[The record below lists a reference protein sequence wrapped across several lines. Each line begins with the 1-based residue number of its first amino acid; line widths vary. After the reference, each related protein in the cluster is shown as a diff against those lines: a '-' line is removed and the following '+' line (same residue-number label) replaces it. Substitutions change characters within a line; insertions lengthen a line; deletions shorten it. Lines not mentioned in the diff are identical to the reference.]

1 MTRRIWEVE
10 YAGSPK
16 TLWSEVKPTDAQLA
30 VAAKLGIQVFPE
42 DTYAAVAATILEAV
56 GDVIGCP
63 PREVSGRQ
71 YDLAEELGIDVSDC
85 TSSWVAFVR
94 IQEAIQIANVDAV
107 HRMDLTPGNRVVKT
121 VERGEHLLS
130 QALGEVRESLAER
143 SPREF
148 EVSSIREDGQVFF
161 KGGEQAPA
169 RYLEKI
175 ATSGQ
180 DSRRDT

>member
-16 TLWSEVKPTDAQLA
+16 TLWSEVTPTDAQLA

-85 TSSWVAFVR
+85 TSVVGCLRQNSGGDSDRQCRRGPSDGPHARAIESSKRWNGESISLVR
-94 IQEAIQIANVDAV
+94 
-107 HRMDLTPGNRVVKT
+107 
-121 VERGEHLLS
+121 LL
-130 QALGEVRESLAER
+130 VRY
-143 SPREF
+143 
-148 EVSSIREDGQVFF
+148 G
-161 KGGEQAPA
+161 
-169 RYLEKI
+169 
-175 ATSGQ
+175 
-180 DSRRDT
+180 SR